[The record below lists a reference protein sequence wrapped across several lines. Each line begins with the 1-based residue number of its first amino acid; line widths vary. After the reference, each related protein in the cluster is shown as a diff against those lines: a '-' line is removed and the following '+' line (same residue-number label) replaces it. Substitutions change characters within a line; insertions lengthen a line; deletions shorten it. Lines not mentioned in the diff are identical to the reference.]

1 MISKGT
7 WVEIERIVLSS
18 EERTNNL
25 PEDTKKTPLVM
36 WVKGF
41 CLDNCKIGEEV
52 EVETITGRIE
62 KGIVTRVEPNY
73 THSFGKY
80 ISEIAYIGLQ
90 AREILF
96 GNNK

>member
-1 MISKGT
+1 MIEKGT
-7 WVEIERIVLSS
+7 WVEIEKIILLPQ
-18 EERTNNL
+18 ERSNNL
-25 PEDTKKTPLVM
+25 PEDTKETPLMM

-41 CLDNCKIGEEV
+41 CLANCEIGQEI
-52 EVETITGRIE
+52 EVETITGRVE

-80 ISEIAYIGLQ
+80 IGELAYIGLQ

-96 GNNK
+96 GDK